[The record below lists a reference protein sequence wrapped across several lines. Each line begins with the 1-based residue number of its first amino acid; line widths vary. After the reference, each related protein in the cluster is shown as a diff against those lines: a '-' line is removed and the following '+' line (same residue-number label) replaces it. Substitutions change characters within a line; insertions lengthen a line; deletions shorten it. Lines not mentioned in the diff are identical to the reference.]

1 MDRFEWFL
9 EKSCEIGIDEITPI
23 ICERSERK
31 IIKKER
37 CKRIL
42 LFQLEYTILPMKQ
55 SLKYHLPKLNE
66 TIYFSDFIR
75 E

>member
-23 ICERSERK
+23 ICERSERRNLNQD
-31 IIKKER
+31 R

-42 LFQLEYTILPMKQ
+42 L
-55 SLKYHLPKLNE
+55 SNE
-66 TIYFSDFIR
+66 TIFKISSSKT